1 MEHLQPVSFVIR
13 LYDHYDIDDFFVVAM
28 ERVGGVDMFDYLKK
42 QIYIYEDE
50 AKRLFA
56 QVLQAVTECH
66 QLGVVHRDIKDENIL
81 IDNKT
86 QHIKLI
92 DFGSA
97 VFVKNNTNFNE
108 FCGKMHLV
116 HSVIT
121 HARHKLETTYTRVSN
136 IIISL

>member
-28 ERVGGVDMFDYLKK
+28 ERVAGVDMFDYLKK

-86 QHIKLI
+86 QRIKLI

-97 VFVKNNTNFNE
+97 AFVKNNTSFNE

-116 HSVIT
+116 HCVIT
-121 HARHKLETTYTRVSN
+121 HARRKLETTYTRVSN
-136 IIISL
+136 TIISL